1 MDSGLSS
8 RERERQYYLNP
19 FTNLPQRE
27 ANPSLVVKRG
37 KGVYVYDEDG
47 REYLE
52 GLSGLWCCSLG
63 FSEERLAKVAYQQM
77 RDLPYYHSFTG
88 KIPSVTV
95 ELAERLVDLA
105 PASLSRVI
113 FANSGSESNDT
124 AVKIV

>member
-8 RERERQYYLNP
+8 REREQQYYLNP

-27 ANPSLVVKRG
+27 TNPSLVVKRG

-95 ELAERLVDLA
+95 ELAEPTALRAAEKMVPRTLVREPD
-105 PASLSRVI
+105 
-113 FANSGSESNDT
+113 
-124 AVKIV
+124 